1 MKGLILAYL
10 GLKGVEGLYGDYMQ
24 GLATLD
30 VSMTALAIILSLVST
45 ILAGLYPTW
54 RACNIQPAQQLK
66 SQ

>member
-1 MKGLILAYL
+1 MKGLASLDINMAILA
-10 GLKGVEGLYGDYMQ
+10 VS
-24 GLATLD
+24 LALF
-30 VSMTALAIILSLVST
+30 ST